1 MGFSRQEYWHG
12 LLFPS
17 PVDHVLS
24 ELSIMPCPS
33 WVALHG
39 MAQFHWVSLSCV
51 WSMWSDCLVFCGCG
65 FQSVCPLMPS
75 LSAYHLTWFSLTLN
89 VGYLFM
95 ADTAKCSRC
104 SLPWT
109 WDISSQLC
117 LCAIIA
123 ACTVEPPKTD
133 GSWWRGLTQCGPLE
147 KGIANHFSI
156 LALRTP
162 WTIWKG
168 KKIGHWK
175 MNSPGCRCPI
185 CY

>member
-1 MGFSRQEYWHG
+1 MSNSATPCTLACQASLSMGILQARILEWVAICFSRGSSQPRDWT
-12 LLFPS
+12 
-17 PVDHVLS
+17 
-24 ELSIMPCPS
+24 
-33 WVALHG
+33 
-39 MAQFHWVSLSCV
+39 WVSCIAGRLFT
-51 WSMWSDCLVFCGCG
+51 MWLW

-109 WDISSQLC
+109 WDIASQLC

-175 MNSPGCRCPI
+175 MNSPGQ
-185 CY
+185 

>member
-1 MGFSRQEYWHG
+1 MSNSATPCTLACQASLSMGILQARILEWVAICFSRGSSQPRDWT
-12 LLFPS
+12 
-17 PVDHVLS
+17 
-24 ELSIMPCPS
+24 
-33 WVALHG
+33 
-39 MAQFHWVSLSCV
+39 WVSCIAGRLFT
-51 WSMWSDCLVFCGCG
+51 MWLW

-175 MNSPGCRCPI
+175 MNSPGQ
-185 CY
+185 

>member
-1 MGFSRQEYWHG
+1 MSNSATPCTLACQAPLSMGILQARILEWVAISFSRGSSQPRDWT
-12 LLFPS
+12 
-17 PVDHVLS
+17 
-24 ELSIMPCPS
+24 
-33 WVALHG
+33 
-39 MAQFHWVSLSCV
+39 WVSSIAGRFFT
-51 WSMWSDCLVFCGCG
+51 MWLW

-109 WDISSQLC
+109 WDISSQPC

-123 ACTVEPPKTD
+123 ACAVEPPKTD

-162 WTIWKG
+162 WTIWEG

-175 MNSPGCRCPI
+175 MNSPGQ
-185 CY
+185 

>member
-1 MGFSRQEYWHG
+1 MSNSATPCTLACQASLSMGILQARILEWVAICFSRGSSQPRDWT
-12 LLFPS
+12 
-17 PVDHVLS
+17 
-24 ELSIMPCPS
+24 
-33 WVALHG
+33 
-39 MAQFHWVSLSCV
+39 WVSCIAGRLFT
-51 WSMWSDCLVFCGCG
+51 MWLW

-147 KGIANHFSI
+147 KGIANHLII

-162 WTIWKG
+162 WAVWKG
-168 KKIGHWK
+168 KKVWHWK
-175 MNSPGCRCPI
+175 MNSPGQ
-185 CY
+185 

>member
-1 MGFSRQEYWHG
+1 MSNSATPCTLACQASLSMGILQARILEWVAICFSRGSSQPRDWT
-12 LLFPS
+12 
-17 PVDHVLS
+17 
-24 ELSIMPCPS
+24 
-33 WVALHG
+33 
-39 MAQFHWVSLSCV
+39 WVSCIAGRLFT
-51 WSMWSDCLVFCGCG
+51 MWLW

-175 MNSPGCRCPI
+175 KNSPGW
-185 CY
+185 